1 MNNENIE
8 RQNYIMWFRTWGCW
22 NSVSIYKWIIWYLD
36 EGLVIE
42 HINKFNTIKIGDK
55 FNIQVEMTRGVI
67 KNE

>member
-1 MNNENIE
+1 MKILKDRITLCDLEPEVAETVYQFINELSG
-8 RQNYIMWFRTWGCW
+8 M
-22 NSVSIYKWIIWYLD
+22 LD

-55 FNIQVEMTRGVI
+55 FNIQVEMTRGAI

>member
-1 MNNENIE
+1 MKILKDRITLCDLEPEVAETVYQFINELSG
-8 RQNYIMWFRTWGCW
+8 M
-22 NSVSIYKWIIWYLD
+22 LD

-55 FNIQVEMTRGVI
+55 FNIQVEMTKGAI

>member
-1 MNNENIE
+1 MKILKDRITLCDLELEIAEMVYQFINELSG
-8 RQNYIMWFRTWGCW
+8 M
-22 NSVSIYKWIIWYLD
+22 LD

-55 FNIQVEMTRGVI
+55 FNIQVEMTRGAI

>member
-1 MNNENIE
+1 MKILKDRITLYDLEPNELSG
-8 RQNYIMWFRTWGCW
+8 M
-22 NSVSIYKWIIWYLD
+22 LD

-55 FNIQVEMTRGVI
+55 FNIQVEMTRDAI

>member
-1 MNNENIE
+1 MKILKDRITLCDLEPDVAEMVYQFINELSG
-8 RQNYIMWFRTWGCW
+8 M
-22 NSVSIYKWIIWYLD
+22 LD

-55 FNIQVEMTRGVI
+55 FNIQVEMTRGAI